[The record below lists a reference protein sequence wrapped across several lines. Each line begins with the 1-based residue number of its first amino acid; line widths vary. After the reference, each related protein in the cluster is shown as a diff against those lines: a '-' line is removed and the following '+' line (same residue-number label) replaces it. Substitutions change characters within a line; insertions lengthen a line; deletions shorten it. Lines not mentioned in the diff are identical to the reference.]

1 MIRIDAYVGGDVQG
15 ALRNVTGGE
24 IGRGDQSTRGGKSVV
39 SAAADGEDAVI
50 RLDDFAVP
58 GNQEEVLAVGHDEKG
73 FELLQHAVATPL
85 LGKFDGCAD
94 KIAIAV
100 GEARLEERKGICD
113 RACKS
118 GNDAAVVE
126 AAHFA
131 GGILHDDRIAH
142 GHLSVAGDGGVSIL
156 LDREDGGGVK

>member
-1 MIRIDAYVGGDVQG
+1 M
-15 ALRNVTGGE
+15 
-24 IGRGDQSTRGGKSVV
+24 
-39 SAAADGEDAVI
+39 
-50 RLDDFAVP
+50 
-58 GNQEEVLAVGHDEKG
+58 LAVGHDEKG
-73 FELLQHAVATPL
+73 FELLQHAVASPL

-94 KIAIAV
+94 EIAIAV
-100 GEARLEERKGICD
+100 REARLEFIKERKSISD

-126 AAHFA
+126 AAHFP

-142 GHLSVAGDGGVSIL
+142 GHLPVAGDGGVSIL

>member
-1 MIRIDAYVGGDVQG
+1 M
-15 ALRNVTGGE
+15 
-24 IGRGDQSTRGGKSVV
+24 
-39 SAAADGEDAVI
+39 
-50 RLDDFAVP
+50 
-58 GNQEEVLAVGHDEKG
+58 LAVGHDEKG
-73 FELLQHAVATPL
+73 FELLQYAVATPL

-94 KIAIAV
+94 EIAIAV
-100 GEARLEERKGICD
+100 GETRLEFIEEGEGICD

-118 GNDAAVVE
+118 GNDATVVE

-142 GHLSVAGDGGVSIL
+142 GHLSVASDGGMSIL